1 MGYGDL
7 KIDVTYIQVVTVVA
21 PFMRLL
27 YFLTYKEIKIS
38 PLGVCVVEVES
49 TRRNCVSKFKFQA
62 ETRIVKNLKLTGVF
76 VKNLCVLLITGS
88 DNFAQFSEQLLALF
102 RSCSQDLVCIYLLTE
117 KDCCYHTDFT
127 YRFKN

>member
-7 KIDVTYIQVVTVVA
+7 KIDETYIQVVTMVA
-21 PFMRLL
+21 AFMRLL

-49 TRRNCVSKFKFQA
+49 ARRNCVSKFKFQA
-62 ETRIVKNLKLTGVF
+62 ETRIVKNLKLTGVS

-117 KDCCYHTDFT
+117 KDCCNHSDFT